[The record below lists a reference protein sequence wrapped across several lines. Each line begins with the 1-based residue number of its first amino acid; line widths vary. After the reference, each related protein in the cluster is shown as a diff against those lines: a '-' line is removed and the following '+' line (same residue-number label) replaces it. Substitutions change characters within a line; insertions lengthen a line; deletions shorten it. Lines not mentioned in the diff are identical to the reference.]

1 MGIMFTCLNV
11 IGGMLGDK
19 RNGLKTYGRL
29 VSVNTSRKWYVTD
42 PFVLATQ
49 AEQVF
54 YIGDPRNGS
63 SWKIV
68 QKVCPRNVYNV
79 PENEKE
85 DERLIMNDEPFQ
97 QYEISDVDEIE
108 QINAENMDSLLRED
122 ALTDEIDA
130 SIIDSNKKSVQRV
143 DDDLADEEYFSEEED
158 DTVID
163 YCDDDTDDKE
173 KNGDDTED
181 DEDDGKFTY
190 CLAKILV

>member
-1 MGIMFTCLNV
+1 MPSLISMPRSYILRDT
-11 IGGMLGDK
+11 
-19 RNGLKTYGRL
+19 RY
-29 VSVNTSRKWYVTD
+29 
-42 PFVLATQ
+42 FVLATQ

-97 QYEISDVDEIE
+97 QYEINDVDEIE

-143 DDDLADEEYFSEEED
+143 DDDLADEEYFSQEED
-158 DTVID
+158 NTVID

-173 KNGDDTED
+173 NNSDDT
-181 DEDDGKFTY
+181 EDDGKFTY
-190 CLAKILV
+190 CLARFKFNILLTT